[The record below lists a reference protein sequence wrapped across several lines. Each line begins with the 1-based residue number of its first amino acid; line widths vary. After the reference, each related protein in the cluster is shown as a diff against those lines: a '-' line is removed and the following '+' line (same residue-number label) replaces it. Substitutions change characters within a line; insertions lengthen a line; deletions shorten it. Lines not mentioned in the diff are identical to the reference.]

1 MQPKPPASSN
11 CLRVPFVF
19 VPHGAPKPV
28 EWMAAH
34 PGWVSFPATFRPR
47 PKLTSADVHDLEA
60 PFLDARPEEVQAPVK
75 AERSDWPRSAAPPSR
90 PNHMPPLPPALDSI
104 NAETHGRHL
113 GMHLSTPEGR
123 AALLAETRQIRTYLG
138 GFREHPGH
146 RATVVHPRSPVSRPD
161 AVANAEFVR
170 ATTENCQ
177 SLIELV
183 ASGDLKC
190 QGFGGGCQNGGSFG
204 MSGAYRVTGHI
215 LCASCAEKAL
225 GFTDLPGGERAEALR
240 SYSLSPD

>member
-1 MQPKPPASSN
+1 MHPKFPASSN
-11 CLRVPFVF
+11 CLRVPFIF

-34 PGWVSFPATFRPR
+34 PGWVSFSATFHPR
-47 PKLTSADVHDLEA
+47 PMPRSSDVHNLETL
-60 PFLDARPEEVQAPVK
+60 FLDTRPQESQMPVI
-75 AERSDWPRSAAPPSR
+75 AQRPDRQRGAAPLPKRR
-90 PNHMPPLPPALDSI
+90 PLRPTVFGPIA
-104 NAETHGRHL
+104 AETQGRHL
-113 GMHLSTPEGR
+113 GMRLSTPEGR
-123 AALLAETRQIRTYLG
+123 AALLAETRQIRAYLG

-146 RATVVHPRSPVSRPD
+146 RATVVHPRSPVSHPD

-170 ATTENCQ
+170 ATTENRQ

-190 QGFGGGCQNGGSFG
+190 EGFGGGCQNGGSFG

-240 SYSLSPD
+240 PYSLSPD